1 MQLICQVDNVSLYA
15 GQAFAE
21 YFLCGLYL
29 GLLLHDGCLHRLL
42 ALIVD
47 QQGGDDGNQQRGWQP
62 DREKVQKQGF
72 AVLRTWRHG
81 CCSFSF
87 HSYAAV

>member
-1 MQLICQVDNVSLYA
+1 MTVKTMQTAEVKDLLERVA
-15 GQAFAE
+15 GF
-21 YFLCGLYL
+21 
-29 GLLLHDGCLHRLL
+29 
-42 ALIVD
+42 D

-81 CCSFSF
+81 RSSLRAFLL
-87 HSYAAV
+87 YAPV